1 MSAAELEEAESE
13 FDKFIDISAPR
24 QSTATDADGDGSIDM
39 DSADADLTG
48 RNFAAK
54 TFDKIEQNISDS
66 FSILAN
72 PKDEDMFTDYLLTN
86 LKLYFDKYEDEL
98 KGVVAEP
105 STDEYE
111 DEKAEMDAEPTDDEG
126 GEELGTEEPA
136 GDEDEEGIDI
146 ALQELFLETNKMTD
160 TKKLYENFREFTELK
175 GGGAS
180 NEVVGAW
187 KQKLYDWVKQNAK
200 RSDQQALGLLL
211 FIRLLMRLP

>member
-1 MSAAELEEAESE
+1 M
-13 FDKFIDISAPR
+13 
-24 QSTATDADGDGSIDM
+24 Q
-39 DSADADLTG
+39 SADADLTG

-111 DEKAEMDAEPTDDEG
+111 DEKAEMDAEPAGDELG
-126 GEELGTEEPA
+126 GEEELGSPDELGGEE
-136 GDEDEEGIDI
+136 EDDDIDI
-146 ALQELFLETNKMTD
+146 TL
-160 TKKLYENFREFTELK
+160 
-175 GGGAS
+175 
-180 NEVVGAW
+180 
-187 KQKLYDWVKQNAK
+187 
-200 RSDQQALGLLL
+200 
-211 FIRLLMRLP
+211 